1 MLSKDLQTKVENT
14 TGFLNSLLQFKVMK
28 FKEIASNLGCS
39 SQNNYKKYL
48 VGLQKILS
56 KKIKISSGENI
67 QKNVTLKFS
76 ADKNFP
82 NEALLQACAIVIFIC
97 FVMWLESMIFTNAVE
112 TTEFMM
118 IQQLSLF
125 MMLLSSP
132 VVTQSVLSIDANLK

>member
-76 ADKNFP
+76 ADKNF
-82 NEALLQACAIVIFIC
+82 
-97 FVMWLESMIFTNAVE
+97 S
-112 TTEFMM
+112 
-118 IQQLSLF
+118 
-125 MMLLSSP
+125 
-132 VVTQSVLSIDANLK
+132 K

>member
-1 MLSKDLQTKVENT
+1 M
-14 TGFLNSLLQFKVMK
+14 
-28 FKEIASNLGCS
+28 
-39 SQNNYKKYL
+39 
-48 VGLQKILS
+48 GLQKILS

-118 IQQLSLF
+118 I
-125 MMLLSSP
+125 
-132 VVTQSVLSIDANLK
+132 